1 MSVLNDGNNQPGVL
15 IDINAE
21 VSSDYD
27 PSLWGTTESVLVIG
41 TAFDGPSG
49 VATQIYNADMG
60 RYFYG
65 SSYDTKTHR
74 SATLTNGI
82 QAAYDQGCRTIYAMR
97 IGGQD
102 IYKDF
107 RFCEDSN
114 KYMLR
119 VKSAT
124 PTNVAK
130 SCYFYLDTRAGNER
144 FVIYKPSSKATIAER
159 KQGYVDSSKGM
170 ISIQVLLN
178 EDDGISRNDKISELI
193 NTFNKNSR
201 NNVLRLSIVDQDGN
215 DVTTSMET
223 QELRIGSLF
232 SGIYFVGRDRNADSL
247 PAYTT
252 ISTRAILNE
261 NSQKPYSAYEGNFYR
276 VLDFNSDV
284 AADYPIGS
292 SDYDKMKFLL
302 SAASITAGKNYDFL
316 STAGVVDRVFLQDNK
331 DYEDVDLSSYEI
343 YEKLGAGYAITAKAI
358 ERPGKDANGND
369 RRPRIIE
376 TPSDDDNHTVYL
388 RDGIYPLI
396 QDTEA
401 DYRVLVAANAND
413 SIAAKLP
420 NADAFKVST
429 THGIQLLGKDGNGA
443 LITATSK
450 VAEDDLTAPK
460 AYSFHFKKIDPEDID
475 KDIIKNTYTDKIA
488 QIVAPLDGDKSII
501 NIDDR
506 VKDAVKKEL
515 KKGSVASGTLFM
527 VFEDDTRAIGHL
539 VRVNGKKFYNLD
551 IEGIKGEI
559 FDCDSKLYVGELSND
574 KVLFVPEKLD
584 TSSAA
589 PSAGGSAGSGA
600 ADPATA
606 LYKGKKAI
614 LIDNGHDVYAAT
626 VKGTTNVELEPM
638 GDLTAIMSDSE
649 AKTLVYVEDCY
660 GQTNKIIVT
669 TGAADY
675 IPLDEFVEVLSEDS
689 VLGKLFDFSLTQTGT
704 DYKDMYPEEI
714 ETTFA
719 SKANGKLDKNLLYF
733 EQKLVDGTTVAGET
747 YTLAA
752 DRTIGYDYT
761 KYIPYR
767 TSDNFVRQLAQH
779 CAYASLRTSMTHGII
794 GYAPLHSFT
803 LKSISGRA
811 DELVQQDYS
820 LYAKNGKGRL
830 MLVTEGNP
838 YEIGAWVS
846 VTAFQYPLTDTT
858 SNYTTTVNGAAAYA
872 GMLSTLPA
880 AQSTTMQ
887 PITIGSQ
894 DFQFSNAQ
902 LSDVEN
908 AGYVVVKNT
917 TSKGLCIADGVTM
930 APATE
935 LRRRFAIVR
944 TINTIGDLIRTAAEP
959 FIGKTN
965 SLANRSALKT
975 AIDSVMGTVKGQL
988 IWDYSFEIQNMSS
1001 YTADSEI
1008 NISYDVYP
1016 MGEIRSVNNQITVR
1030 RNASSVS

>member
-41 TAFDGPSG
+41 TAFDGPAG
-49 VATQIYNADMG
+49 VVSRIYNADMG

-65 SSYDTKTHR
+65 SSYDAKTHR
-74 SATLTNGI
+74 SATLSNGI

-107 RFCEDSN
+107 RFCEESN

-119 VKSAT
+119 VKSVN
-124 PTNVAK
+124 PTNVTK
-130 SCYFYLDTRAGNER
+130 SCYFYLDTRSGNER
-144 FVIYKPSSKATIAER
+144 FVLYKPSSKATIAER
-159 KQGYVDSSKGM
+159 KQGYVDASKGM
-170 ISIQVLLN
+170 IAIQVLLN
-178 EDDGISRNDKISELI
+178 EDQGLSRNDKISELI
-193 NTFNKNSR
+193 NTFNKNDR
-201 NNVLRLSIVDQDGN
+201 NNVLRLSIVDRDGN
-215 DVTTSMET
+215 DVTTNPET
-223 QELRIGSLF
+223 QDLHIGSLF
-232 SGIYFVGRDRNADSL
+232 SGIYFVGRDRNADTL

-252 ISTRAILNE
+252 ISTRAVLGE
-261 NSQKPYSAYEGNFYR
+261 NSQKPYSSYTGNFYR
-276 VLDFNSDV
+276 ILDFNTDV
-284 AADYPIGS
+284 ASDYPIGS
-292 SDYDKMKFLL
+292 SDYDKMKSLL
-302 SAASITAGKNYDFL
+302 SAASVTAGKNYEFL
-316 STAGVVDRVFLQDNK
+316 GTAGIADRIFLQDKK
-331 DYEDVDLSSYEI
+331 DYEDVDLSAYEI
-343 YEKLGAGYAITAKAI
+343 YKKLGAGYAITAKAV

-369 RRPRIIE
+369 RRPRIVE
-376 TPSDDDNHTVYL
+376 TPSDDENHTVYL

-413 SIAAKLP
+413 SISAKLP
-420 NADAFKVST
+420 NAEAFKVST
-429 THGIQLLGKDGNGA
+429 THGVQLFGKDGKGA
-443 LITATSK
+443 LVTATSK

-460 AYSFHFKKIDPEDID
+460 AYSFHFKKVAPEDID
-475 KDIIKNTYTDKIA
+475 SNIITDTFTDKIA
-488 QIVAPLDGDKSII
+488 QIVAPLEGDTTIT
-501 NIDDR
+501 NIDER
-506 VKDAVKKEL
+506 VNDAVKKEL
-515 KKGSVASGTLFM
+515 KKGAVTSGTLFM
-527 VFEDDTRAIGHL
+527 VFEDSTRAVGHL
-539 VRVNGKKFYNLD
+539 VRVNGKKFYALD
-551 IEGIKGEI
+551 IDGLAGEL

-574 KVLFVPEKLD
+574 KVNFVPAKLD
-584 TSSAA
+584 AA
-589 PSAGGSAGSGA
+589 AAASGSTGTPA
-600 ADPATA
+600 ATA

-614 LIDNGHDVYAAT
+614 LIDNGHNVYVAL

-638 GDLTAIMSDSE
+638 GDLAAIMSDSE

-675 IPLDEFVEVLSEDS
+675 VPLDEFIEILSEDS
-689 VLGKLFDFSLTQTGT
+689 VLGKLFDFDLTQAGT

-714 ETTFA
+714 EDTFA
-719 SKANGKLDKNLLYF
+719 RKADGKLDNSLLYF
-733 EQKLVDGTTVAGET
+733 EQTLADKTAIAGET

-794 GYAPLHSFT
+794 GYSPLHSFS
-803 LKSISGRA
+803 LKAISDRA
-811 DELVQQDYS
+811 DELVEHDYS

-838 YEIGAWVS
+838 YEIGDHVS
-846 VTAFQYPLTDTT
+846 VTAFQYPLTDST
-858 SNYTTTVNGAAAYA
+858 SNYTATVNGAAAYA
-872 GMLSTLPA
+872 GMLSTLPT

-917 TSKGLCIADGVTM
+917 TTKGLCIADGVTM
-930 APATE
+930 APATD

-944 TINTIGDLIRTAAEP
+944 TINTVGDVIRMAAEP

-965 SLANRSALKT
+965 SPAARNSLKT
-975 AIDSVMGTVKGQL
+975 AIDSAMSTLKGQL

-1016 MGEIRSVNNQITVR
+1016 MGEIRSVNNQITVK
-1030 RNASSVS
+1030 RNANSVA